1 MYQGNFNLSSAL
13 YQITVD
19 MYPNITSVTGL
30 EPGTADGGGSYTN
43 HILCEFR
50 GQNTNWVRTGIA
62 QEGTGTRNNR
72 YWRVRFQFYNSSFN
86 GVFDVESAR
95 KTGNIFLPSQEIYNV
110 NFYYQTSTTN
120 LDVANATKID
130 WTTQLNLERQ
140 YDDNYNQAPVSSY
153 TEYSTNDVSTSTTNT
168 NVEYGTQTA

>member
-1 MYQGNFNLSSAL
+1 MYQGNFNLNTLA
-13 YQITVD
+13 YQITVV
-19 MYPNITSVTGL
+19 MYPNITSITGL
-30 EPGTADGGGSYTN
+30 DAGSSPYTN

-72 YWRVRFQFYNSSFN
+72 YWSVKFTFYNSSVS
-86 GVFDVESAR
+86 GVFDVEGAR
-95 KTGNIFLPSQEIYNV
+95 RAGNIFLPSQEIYNV
-110 NFYYQTSTTN
+110 DFYYQTSTTN

-153 TEYSTNDVSTSTTNT
+153 TEYSNNDVSTSTTNT

>member
-13 YQITVD
+13 FQITVN
-19 MYPNITSVTGL
+19 MYPNITSITGL
-30 EPGTADGGGSYTN
+30 DAGSSPYTN

-62 QEGTGTRNNR
+62 QEGTGTRN
-72 YWRVRFQFYNSSFN
+72 WRVKFNFYNSSFS

-95 KTGNIFLPSQEIYNV
+95 RTGNIFLPSQEIYNV

-153 TEYSTNDVSTSTTNT
+153 TEYSNNDVSTSTTNT